1 MIVKNGLVF
10 HKGKFSRD
18 DITIVD
24 GTIRSVGTGAGDDEV
39 IDASGMAVLPGLV
52 NTHTHLAMT
61 LLRGAGDDMPLQQW
75 LSERI
80 WPLEG
85 NLTKEDCY
93 WGCMMGIVEM
103 IKTGTTCFNDM
114 YFHMDAT
121 IDAALESGMRARITH
136 AVIDLGDEDKAE
148 RELTESARIERLC
161 SNHDRIS
168 YMMGPHAPYTC
179 SRAFLERI
187 RDYAT
192 ERSLG
197 VHIHVSETE
206 REVQDSLSEHGMTP
220 VAYLDSLGLLNERS
234 VLAHCVHVTPQDR
247 CIMASRGIHVAH
259 CPQSNM
265 KLSSG
270 RAPVQGM
277 LDDGISVS
285 LGTDG
290 AASNNN
296 LDMAQEL
303 KAMAL
308 VHKLGSPTDVS
319 TSAALRIATQGGAD
333 SLGLPVGR
341 IASGA
346 CADLIFIDLSHYSMH
361 PAHDL
366 VSNIVYA
373 LNTEAIR
380 HVMVGGTM
388 IMQDRTL
395 MGLDE
400 EKICDKAAEHARN
413 LVEKVQV

>member
-10 HKGKFSRD
+10 HNGKFSRA
-18 DITIVD
+18 DISIVD
-24 GTIRSVGTGAGDDEV
+24 GTIHSVGTATGDDEV
-39 IDASGMAVLPGLV
+39 IDASGMAIVPGLV

-61 LLRGAGDDMPLQQW
+61 LLRGAGDDMPLHQW

-85 NLTKEDCY
+85 NLTTKDCY

-114 YFHMDAT
+114 YFNMDAT
-121 IDAALESGMRARITH
+121 IDAVLETGMRARITH
-136 AVIDLGDEDKAE
+136 AVIDLGDEEKAE
-148 RELTESARIERLC
+148 RELKESARIERLC
-161 SNHDRIS
+161 SDHDNLS

-179 SRAFLERI
+179 SQAFLERI
-187 RDYAT
+187 RDYAADH
-192 ERSLG
+192 SLG
-197 VHIHVSETE
+197 VHIHASETE

-220 VAYLDSLGLLNERS
+220 VAYLDSIGMLNERS
-234 VLAHCVHVTPQDR
+234 VLAHCVHVTPEER
-247 CIMASRGIHVAH
+247 RIMASRGVHVAH

-270 RAPVQGM
+270 RAPIQEM
-277 LDDGISVS
+277 LTEGVSVS

-296 LDMAQEL
+296 LDMTQEL

-319 TSAALRIATQGGAD
+319 ASAALRIATQGGAD
-333 SLGLPVGR
+333 ALGLPVGQ
-341 IASGA
+341 IVPGA
-346 CADLIFIDLSHYSMH
+346 CADLVCIDLSHYSMR

-366 VSNIVYA
+366 VSNLVYA
-373 LNTEAIR
+373 LNTEAVR
-380 HVMVGGTM
+380 HVMVGGKM
-388 IMQDRTL
+388 LMQDRTL

-400 EKICDKAAEHARN
+400 ERICDKAAEHAKD
-413 LVEKVQV
+413 LVEKV